1 MFDAGRRLRAFR
13 RRPGHRLCQLYLC
26 YRSVMAGQC
35 ARPNDRNV
43 SETVSSKAASDRP
56 QPLHC
61 CRSIRQAERRQWDT
75 LPSLPRMVEG

>member
-1 MFDAGRRLRAFR
+1 MFDAGPALWAFR
-13 RRPGHRLCQLYLC
+13 RRPGDRLCQLYLC
-26 YRSVMAGQC
+26 YRSVMAGPC

-61 CRSIRQAERRQWDT
+61 RHWRRNA
-75 LPSLPRMVEG
+75 GHH